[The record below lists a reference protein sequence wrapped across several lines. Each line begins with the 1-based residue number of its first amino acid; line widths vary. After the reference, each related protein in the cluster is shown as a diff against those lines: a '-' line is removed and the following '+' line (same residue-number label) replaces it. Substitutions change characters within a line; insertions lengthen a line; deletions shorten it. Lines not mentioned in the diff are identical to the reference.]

1 MPLLFFACKS
11 HFFNLV
17 RFIKKKFSKKEKLTS
32 GLIDN
37 KEKRNSLSSF
47 GKNIVIIIIYSS
59 MLILAITVEKIIII
73 DNIVGSTAC
82 NIVTFLA
89 PATFYLKFG
98 KEKLYSIPKLMAIL
112 FLILGTSITAIFI
125 KLQIDKII

>member
-1 MPLLFFACKS
+1 
-11 HFFNLV
+11 
-17 RFIKKKFSKKEKLTS
+17 
-32 GLIDN
+32 
-37 KEKRNSLSSF
+37 
-47 GKNIVIIIIYSS
+47 